1 MLTIHWIHRERQQGW
16 KNRKT
21 INVAKTKRKKERKKE
36 RTRELKDRLIGE
48 ANHEKYKKNM
58 VIKDCIFIFLTVL
71 G

>member
-21 INVAKTKRKKERKKE
+21 INVAKTKRKKER
-36 RTRELKDRLIGE
+36 TRELKDRLIGE
-48 ANHEKYKKNM
+48 AKHENNLKNM